1 MREITVSITE
11 EQGKYLKEFSA
22 KQCEGSKDNVGT
34 HHPLHLVQTQDEVVV
49 DPDYEDAEKEL
60 YHVDDWQ
67 EDYDSPQ
74 EMIVAYWEQ
83 QDEECPI
90 EIVSFDESYSQ
101 DEFMDV
107 TGEGQVIVFVKD
119 YLTAYGIDEEF
130 YCIVN
135 IGYRY
140 RTVAT
145 FFILDEAK
153 KYIEYQGHNL
163 TNPRTYTIDG
173 GYANKGE
180 YHHFWELLFGIGES
194 LNKEGEI
201 QSCQTTH

>member
-1 MREITVSITE
+1 MREVTISLTE
-11 EQGKYLKEFSA
+11 EQEKYLKLFAS
-22 KQCEGSKDNVGT
+22 KHYSGSKDNLCT
-34 HHPLHLVQTQDEVVV
+34 SQPLHLVQTRDEVVV
-49 DPDYEDAEKEL
+49 DPEYEDAEKEL

-67 EDYDSPQ
+67 EDYDSPK
-74 EMIVAYWEQ
+74 ELIVAFWEQ

-90 EIVSFDESYSQ
+90 EIVSFKEAYAQ

-107 TGEGQVIVFVKD
+107 NGEEQVIVFPKD
-119 YLTAYGIDEEF
+119 YLAAYGIDEKL
-130 YCIVN
+130 YNKVN

-153 KYIEYQGHNL
+153 KYLEYQGHNL
-163 TNPRTYTIDG
+163 TNPRTYTVDA

-180 YHHFWELLFGIGES
+180 YHHFWELLFGIGEK
-194 LNKEGEI
+194 LNIEGENK
-201 QSCQTTH
+201 

>member
-1 MREITVSITE
+1 MREVTISLTD
-11 EQGKYLKEFSA
+11 EQEKYLKEFSS

-34 HHPLHLVQTQDEVVV
+34 HQPLHLVQTRDEVVV
-49 DPDYEDAEKEL
+49 DPDYEDADKEQ
-60 YHVDDWQ
+60 YHVDDWG

-74 EMIVAYWEQ
+74 DLIVAYWEQ

-90 EIVSFDESYSQ
+90 KIVTYDEAYAQ

-107 TGEGQVIVFVKD
+107 TGEGQVIVDEDD
-119 YLTAYGIDEEF
+119 YLAAYGIAEEF
-130 YCIVN
+130 YHKVN

-153 KYIEYQGHNL
+153 KYLKYQGHNL
-163 TNPRTYTIDG
+163 TNPRTYTVGG
-173 GYANKGE
+173 GYSNKGE
-180 YHHFWELLFGIGES
+180 YHHFWELLFKIGEN
-194 LNKEGEI
+194 LNQEGEI
-201 QSCQTTH
+201 QS